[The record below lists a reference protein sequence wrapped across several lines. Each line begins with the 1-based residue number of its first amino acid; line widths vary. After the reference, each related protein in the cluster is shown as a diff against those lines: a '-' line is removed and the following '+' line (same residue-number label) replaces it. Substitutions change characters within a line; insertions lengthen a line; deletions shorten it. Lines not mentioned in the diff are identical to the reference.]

1 MADPIEFWF
10 DFVSPYGY
18 VASERIEAIAAK
30 AGRKL
35 IWRPFLLGAIF
46 KVSGAQPLTQ
56 LPAMKS
62 DYSKHDFERSARQFG
77 IPYKMPPGFPAS
89 TVGAARCYYW
99 AELRDAAKAANFVH
113 RCYRGYFADGRDISK
128 VDVVADIAAAS
139 GFPREEA
146 LAGMNDQVIKDRLK
160 AVVDEAIQRGIFGSP
175 FIVVDGEKFWGADR
189 LDQVGEWLRR
199 GGW

>member
-35 IWRPFLLGAIF
+35 VWRPFLLGAVF

-56 LPAMKS
+56 LPPMKS

-77 IPYKMPPGFPAS
+77 IPYKMPPGFPAA
-89 TVGAARCYYW
+89 TVGAARCFYW
-99 AELRDAAKAANFVH
+99 AEIRDATKAANFVH
-113 RCYRGYFADGRDISK
+113 RCYRAYFADGRDISK
-128 VDVVADIAAAS
+128 VDIVADIAAEA
-139 GFPREEA
+139 GFKRDEA

-175 FIVVDGEKFWGADR
+175 FIIVGAEKFWGADR
-189 LDQVGEWLRR
+189 LDQVAEWLRR